1 MAKEVFFMQ
10 KIRVRQLI
18 TLCLAIAMLFSGMY
32 FEKLKV
38 DSQFVACKFPE
49 NPATIRAAEP
59 MEVVAHFR
67 RDKEEYRS
75 IAHLMERETEIRNKL
90 NSVVDIALLFVAILL
105 FLTVLQAFLR
115 EYRRLDHAAYSSVII
130 VSYIHKRDGKK
141 TALA

>member
-1 MAKEVFFMQ
+1 MR

-38 DSQFVACKFPE
+38 DSQYVACNFPE
-49 NPATIRAAEP
+49 DPSMICAKEP
-59 MEVVAHFR
+59 LEVVAHFR
-67 RDKEEYRS
+67 REKEEYRS
-75 IAHLMERETEIRNKL
+75 VAHLMERETEIRNKL
-90 NSVVDIALLFVAILL
+90 NSVVDIVLLFVAILL

-115 EYRRLDHAAYSSVII
+115 EYRRLDHAAYSSVTI

>member
-1 MAKEVFFMQ
+1 MR

-38 DSQFVACKFPE
+38 DSQYVACNFPE
-49 NPATIRAAEP
+49 DPSMISATEP
-59 MEVVAHFR
+59 LEVVAHFR
-67 RDKEEYRS
+67 KDKEEYRS
-75 IAHLMERETEIRNKL
+75 VANLLERENEFRNKSNLLL
-90 NSVVDIALLFVAILL
+90 NIALLFVAVFL
-105 FLTVLQAFLR
+105 FLTTLQAFLR